1 MQLTTGPPLLFAIG
15 LRVLLNYINPDHTPS
30 TPDYLLVGIWQG
42 VLLHYSLKYLSWV
55 VYPIGI
61 GITAKLLYD
70 FVETADATRCA
81 CTLLGIALGVL
92 FTDILAQL
100 FEYGRYNERVP
111 VPVTPPSPTTPITPS
126 RRLRLVSFDRS
137 TSGGDHTRERNR
149 RAAKSEGA
157 ANPRD
162 ALRATR
168 EWMCARLRRM
178 AMLALLQ

>member
-70 FVETADATRCA
+70 FVETA
-81 CTLLGIALGVL
+81 
-92 FTDILAQL
+92 
-100 FEYGRYNERVP
+100 E
-111 VPVTPPSPTTPITPS
+111 
-126 RRLRLVSFDRS
+126 
-137 TSGGDHTRERNR
+137 SG
-149 RAAKSEGA
+149 A
-157 ANPRD
+157 
-162 ALRATR
+162 
-168 EWMCARLRRM
+168 
-178 AMLALLQ
+178 